1 VEGANRAGRG
11 SATKGGC
18 NAVSLL
24 QIDGLSKRFG
34 GVVAVDDCSLA
45 VPEGSITGLIGPNG
59 SGKTT
64 VFNLVTGFLP
74 RDKGSVT
81 FKSKP
86 IDGLS
91 PDRIYA
97 LGIGRTFQLA
107 RIFPRL
113 TAVENMLVP
122 VRRKGLRALFS
133 RADWSQERDRAM
145 EMLEFLE
152 IAHVAGTLGGAL
164 SYGQRK
170 LLELGAVMMSEPE
183 LVLLDEPAGGVNPA
197 LLERI
202 GDRIRRLNA
211 RGITFLLVEHNMG
224 FVMTMCTQV
233 VVLHRGRP
241 IASGQPDVVRQ
252 DPAVLDAYLGA

>member
-1 VEGANRAGRG
+1 MKIE
-11 SATKGGC
+11 
-18 NAVSLL
+18 SLT
-24 QIDGLSKRFG
+24 KRFG
-34 GVVAVDDCSLA
+34 GVVAVDDCSLEVA
-45 VPEGSITGLIGPNG
+45 SGSITGLIGPNG

-64 VFNLVTGFLP
+64 VFNLVTGFIP
-74 RDKGSVT
+74 RDSGSVS
-81 FKSKP
+81 FKTRT
-86 IDGLS
+86 IDGLG

-113 TAVENMLVP
+113 TALENMLVP

-133 RADWSQERDRAM
+133 GAAWSHEKERAM
-145 EMLEFLE
+145 EMLEFLDLSL
-152 IAHVAGTLGGAL
+152 VAKTLGGEL

-170 LLELGAVMMSEPE
+170 LLELGAVMMAEPE

-211 RGITFLLVEHNMG
+211 RGITFLLVEHNMS
-224 FVMTMCTQV
+224 FVMNLCSEV

-241 IASGQPDVVRQ
+241 IASGRPAHVRS

>member
-1 VEGANRAGRG
+1 MEVEDEAVHRL
-11 SATKGGC
+11 ATEPGD
-18 NAVSLL
+18 AMSLL
-24 QIDGLSKRFG
+24 EIDGLSKRFG
-34 GVVAVDDCSLA
+34 GVVAVDDCSLR
-45 VPEGSITGLIGPNG
+45 VQQGSITGLIGPNG

-64 VFNLVTGFLP
+64 IFNLVTGFIP
-74 RDKGSVT
+74 KDKGSVR
-81 FKSKP
+81 FNSKS
-86 IDGLS
+86 IDGFS

-113 TAVENMLVP
+113 SALENMLVP

-133 RADWSQERDRAM
+133 GAAWSDERDHAM
-145 EMLEFLE
+145 EMLDFLE
-152 IAHVAGTLGGAL
+152 ISHVSGTLGGAL

-170 LLELGAVMMSEPE
+170 LLELGAVMMAEPE

-202 GDRIRRLNA
+202 GDRIRSLNE
-211 RGITFLLVEHNMG
+211 RGITFLLVEHNMS
-224 FVMTMCTQV
+224 FVMNMCTQV
-233 VVLHRGRP
+233 VVLHHGRP
-241 IASGQPDVVRQ
+241 IASGKPETVRE